1 MAEIIGGIGTSHVP
15 SIAGAIAANR
25 QDEPNWKPF
34 FDSYKPVHDWLAQRR
49 PDVIVV
55 VYNDHG
61 LNFFL
66 DTIPTFAVGA
76 AANYAGEDEGWGIP
90 PAPSF
95 DGFPELSWHLIES
108 AVDDGFDI
116 TMCQNLV
123 VDHGFSVP
131 MSLFYPPPMDVPV
144 KVVPVCVNTV
154 QHPLPR
160 PDRALALG
168 RSLGRAIESYPGDEK
183 VVIAGTG
190 GLSHQLDGERAGSST
205 ASSTCAA
212 STPSSTTPIGL
223 PATRS
228 TSSSKRPGLKESKSS
243 CGYSC
248 AALSMI
254 RSPSCTATTTSPS
267 PTPRQACCS
276 STTPLDLG
284 TARIRKQYVGPQTKL
299 GCAP

>member
-190 GLSHQLDGERAGSST
+190 GLSHQLDGERAGFINREFDLRCLDAIVDDPYWIARHSIHELVEKAGTQGVEIIMWLLMRGALDDQVTELHRNYHISISNT
-205 ASSTCAA
+205 AAGLLLIDNAA
-212 STPSSTTPIGL
+212 
-223 PATRS
+223 
-228 TSSSKRPGLKESKSS
+228 
-243 CGYSC
+243 
-248 AALSMI
+248 
-254 RSPSCTATTTSPS
+254 
-267 PTPRQACCS
+267 
-276 STTPLDLG
+276 
-284 TARIRKQYVGPQTKL
+284 
-299 GCAP
+299 